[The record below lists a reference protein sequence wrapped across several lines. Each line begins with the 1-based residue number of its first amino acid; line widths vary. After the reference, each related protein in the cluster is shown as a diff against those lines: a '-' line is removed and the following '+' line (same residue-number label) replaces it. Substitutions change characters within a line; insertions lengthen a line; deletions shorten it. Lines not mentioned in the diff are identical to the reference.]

1 MKKIDYHLHSS
12 FSEDCSIEM
21 KEMVEGAIKAGVNIL
36 CFTEHKDFDYPHEEF
51 TFHLDNEAYTN
62 RFLELKEVYKK
73 DITLYRGVEM
83 GLQKHVLTDID
94 NFVKVGGYDFVI
106 GSQHC
111 VDNKELYYKTYFQGK
126 TMKEIFRGYYDE
138 LLYNITNFNNFDV
151 VGHLDLIRR
160 YSDEAVA
167 FNFHEVMDRVEVI
180 LRKLISDGK
189 GIEVNAGGFFYPT
202 AMTNPHPSILKLYK
216 ELGREIITYG
226 SDAHVPQKIG
236 ANYERTMD
244 ILKEA
249 GFRYISYFA
258 DRKVEFERIR

>member
-12 FSEDCSIEM
+12 FSEDCIIEM
-21 KEMVEGAIKAGVNIL
+21 KDMIEGAIKAGVNIL

-51 TFHLDNEAYTN
+51 TFHLDNDAYTN
-62 RFLELKEVYKK
+62 RFLELRDIYRR
-73 DITLYRGVEM
+73 DITLFRGVEM
-83 GLQKHVLTDID
+83 GLQKHILKDVD
-94 NFVKVGGYDFVI
+94 NFVKVGNYDFVI

-126 TMKEIFRGYYDE
+126 TMKEVFEGYYDE

-167 FNFHEVMDRVEVI
+167 YDFNEVMDRVDVI
-180 LRKLISDGK
+180 LHKLISMDK

-202 AMTNPHPSILKLYK
+202 AMTNPHPNILKRYRDF
-216 ELGREIITYG
+216 GGEIITFG

-236 ANYERTMD
+236 SNYEKTMD
-244 ILKEA
+244 ILKGA
-249 GFRYISYFA
+249 GFKYISWF
-258 DRKVEFERIR
+258 DERKVNFEKIR